1 MQNRVLEKASVE
13 AVKKIAIY
21 PAPDC
26 QICDMIP
33 TEEILLTSHEGWGE
47 EGLGL

>member
-13 AVKKIAIY
+13 AVKKI
-21 PAPDC
+21 
-26 QICDMIP
+26 
-33 TEEILLTSHEGWGE
+33 LLTSHEGWGE

>member
-1 MQNRVLEKASVE
+1 MQNRVLEQASAV
-13 AVKKIAIY
+13 AVKKVALY
-21 PAPDC
+21 QSPDC
-26 QICDMIP
+26 QACDMIP